1 MSKGGHEPE
10 GQVAGDNVYSNVWQ
24 TPPIPSDYTLDVI
37 TYDRAIDPLG
47 RMLGEVAQKRPRLRH
62 WPADDRAGVGGHEQG
77 SASGHRMPAWVNAAF
92 DDYARRLPREFALE
106 LFELKPEPRDRAKT
120 LAKVLAAEAERV
132 AAATKGFLV
141 VALDERGEA
150 WATSQLA
157 DKLRAWRDS
166 ASPVAFVIGSADGL
180 AGTVKRDA
188 DVIMALSA
196 LTLPHGLARIVLV
209 EQIYRAAS
217 LLRGHPYHRE

>member
-1 MSKGGHEPE
+1 MKIRIVAL
-10 GQVAGDNVYSNVWQ
+10 GQ
-24 TPPIPSDYTLDVI
+24 
-37 TYDRAIDPLG
+37 
-47 RMLGEVAQKRPRLRH
+47 
-62 WPADDRAGVGGHEQG
+62 
-77 SASGHRMPAWVNAAF
+77 RMPAWVNAAF

-106 LFELKPEPRDRAKT
+106 LLELKPEPRDRAKT
-120 LAKVLAAEAERV
+120 VAKVLAAEAERI

-150 WATSQLA
+150 WTTSQLA
-157 DKLRAWRDS
+157 GKLRAWRDD